1 MQANERNGSDE
12 LSKDETRD
20 LISSEKVDGTPVYTR
35 SGERLGTI
43 HHFMVGK
50 RDGKV
55 RYAVMNYGGLL
66 GMGTRHYPLP
76 WEALDYEEWKGGYI
90 VDLDKDRLN
99 PKEAPS
105 FPADE
110 EPVWNE
116 DLVQRVRLYY
126 LATIIR

>member
-1 MQANERNGSDE
+1 
-12 LSKDETRD
+12 
-20 LISSEKVDGTPVYTR
+20 
-35 SGERLGTI
+35 
-43 HHFMVGK
+43 MVGK

>member
-20 LISSEKVDGTPVYTR
+20 LISSEKVDGKPVYTR

-50 RDGKV
+50 RDGQV
-55 RYAVMNYGGLL
+55 RYAVMNYGGLF
-66 GMGTRHYPLP
+66 GMGTHHYPLP
-76 WEALDYEEWKGGYI
+76 WEALDYEDWKGGYI
-90 VDLDKDRLN
+90 VDLDKDKLD

-105 FPADE
+105 FPPDE
-110 EPVWNE
+110 EPVWDE
-116 DLVQRVRLYY
+116 ELVQRLRLYY
-126 LATIIR
+126 FATVTR